1 MSGLDGSRLTAYL
14 GERDR
19 VGGRFL
25 AERVIDAFVAG
36 GLEAA
41 TLIRGVEGF
50 GAKHLRRTDRLLT
63 LSEDLPIVAT
73 GVGGSGPMAAVA
85 EVVAAFPG
93 EAPVTIEPV
102 WIAGATDAV
111 DFEAAAWGPW
121 VKASVYLGRG
131 RRVAGRPSYE
141 AVVTRLRAAGVEGAT
156 VLLGVDGILGGDRQ
170 RARFLAR
177 NLDVPAIVVAV
188 GTVDAVARGLGSLR
202 ALPGERVATV
212 EETHVCK
219 RAGGPVDAGF
229 DAGDAEL
236 RKLTLYSS
244 EQSHVGGRPVHVEAV
259 RRLRSAGARG
269 ATAMRGVWGFDGDHP
284 PHGDRLRS
292 LRRRVP
298 TVTVVID
305 SQSRA
310 LRWLAMLDELTPA
323 RGLITSER
331 IGVPPR
337 SAVAERPEGI
347 DHGE

>member
-1 MSGLDGSRLTAYL
+1 VSGFDGSKLTAYL

-19 VGGRFL
+19 AGGRFL
-25 AERVIDAFVAG
+25 AERLIDAFAAG

-73 GVGGSGPMAAVA
+73 GVGGPAAVT
-85 EVVAAFPG
+85 EVAASVAAFPG

-102 WIAGATDAV
+102 WIADPTDSIDLDAGG
-111 DFEAAAWGPW
+111 FRGPW

-131 RRVAGRPSYE
+131 RRIAGRPAYE
-141 AVVTRLRAAGVEGAT
+141 AAVTRLRAAGVEGAT

-170 RARFLAR
+170 RAGFFSR

-188 GTVDAVARGLGSLR
+188 GAVEAIARGLSSLR
-202 ALPGERVATV
+202 ALPGERVTTV
-212 EETHVCK
+212 EEAHVCK
-219 RAGGPVDAGF
+219 RPGGRL
-229 DAGDAEL
+229 DAEL
-236 RKLTLYSS
+236 DDGDDAQLRKLSLYSS
-244 EQSHVGGRPVHVEAV
+244 EQAHVNGRPVHIAAV
-259 RRLRSAGARG
+259 RRLRAAGATG
-269 ATAMRGVWGFDGDHP
+269 ATAMRGVWGFEGDHA

-305 SQSRA
+305 TRSRA
-310 LRWLAMLDELTPA
+310 ARWLQVLDELTPA

-331 IGVPPR
+331 IGA
-337 SAVAERPEGI
+337 AVSRR
-347 DHGE
+347 

>member
-1 MSGLDGSRLTAYL
+1 MSGLDGSKLTAYL
-14 GERDR
+14 GERDQ

-25 AERVIDAFVAG
+25 AERMIDAFAAG

-63 LSEDLPIVAT
+63 LSEDLPIIAT
-73 GVGGSGPMAAVA
+73 GVGGAAPVEAVA
-85 EVVAAFPG
+85 DVVAAFPG

-102 WIAGATDAV
+102 WIAGATDSV
-111 DFEAAAWGPW
+111 DFEAGAAWGPW

-131 RRVAGRPSYE
+131 RRVAGLPAYE
-141 AVVTRLRAAGVEGAT
+141 AAVTRLRAAGVEGAT

-170 RARFLAR
+170 RAGFFSR

-188 GTVDAVARGLGSLR
+188 GTVDAVARGLSSLR

-212 EETHVCK
+212 EEAHVCK
-219 RAGGPVDAGF
+219 RAGGAIDPGF
-229 DAGDAEL
+229 DGDDDAQL

-244 EQSHVGGRPVHVEAV
+244 EQAHVNGRPVHIEAV
-259 RRLRSAGARG
+259 RRLRAAGATG
-269 ATAMRGVWGFDGDHP
+269 ATAMRGVWGFEGDHH

-305 SQSRA
+305 TQSRA
-310 LRWLAMLDELTPA
+310 ARWLAVLDELTPA

-331 IGVPPR
+331 IGA
-337 SAVAERPEGI
+337 AVSRR
-347 DHGE
+347 

>member
-1 MSGLDGSRLTAYL
+1 MSGVDGSRLTAHL

-19 VGGRFL
+19 AAGRFV
-25 AERVIDAFVAG
+25 AERLIDEFAAA

-73 GVGGSGPMAAVA
+73 GVGGSAPIEAVA
-85 EVVAAFPG
+85 DVVAAFPG
-93 EAPVTIEPV
+93 DAPVTIEPV

-111 DFEAAAWGPW
+111 DFDAGATWGPW

-131 RRVAGRPSYE
+131 RRVAGLPAYE

-170 RARFLAR
+170 RAGFFSR

-188 GTVDAVARGLGSLR
+188 GTADAVARGLSSLR

-212 EETHVCK
+212 GGAHVCK

-229 DAGDAEL
+229 DGGDEQL
-236 RKLTLYSS
+236 RKLTLYSN
-244 EQSHVGGRPVHVEAV
+244 EQAHVNGRPVHIEAV
-259 RRLRSAGARG
+259 RRLRAAGAAG

-305 SQSRA
+305 TQSRA
-310 LRWLAMLDELTPA
+310 MRWLALLAELSPT

-331 IGVPPR
+331 IGA
-337 SAVAERPEGI
+337 AVSRR
-347 DHGE
+347 